1 MAKSGADQPFLTDVK
16 TLRDRARKHIESG
29 PVNDTYRGDVKQA
42 IEILQSALEDL
53 DVQGVQTNRALL
65 IGVLGHPDFRG
76 GFVSTDWLE
85 HAIR

>member
-1 MAKSGADQPFLTDVK
+1 VPPYYDSLLAKLIAHGE
-16 TLRDRARKHIESG
+16 DRRA
-29 PVNDTYRGDVKQA
+29 A
-42 IEILQSALEDL
+42 IEILQSALEAL

-65 IGVLGHPDFRG
+65 LGVLDHPDFRG